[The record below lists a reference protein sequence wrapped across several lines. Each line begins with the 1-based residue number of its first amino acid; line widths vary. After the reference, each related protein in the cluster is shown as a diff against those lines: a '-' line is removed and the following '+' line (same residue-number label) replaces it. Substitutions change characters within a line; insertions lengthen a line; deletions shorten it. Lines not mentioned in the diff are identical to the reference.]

1 MFAGLNPPNMAG
13 SYDYSV
19 PDVQKQLYEPSTNP
33 FILLIVIGVITV
45 FLICFSAFQNREG
58 QANVGRGL
66 KTVQI
71 IFFAIVVFLVLA
83 IGLRNL
89 LGIEIVGSIK
99 NLFSPEP
106 EVDLKVLSKSNNDI
120 EEKMPKQVF
129 NIPQN
134 KYNYEDSK
142 ALCKAFGAEL
152 ASFNQI
158 EKAYKG
164 GAEWCNFGWSEGQMA
179 LYPTQ
184 KDTYERLQEIEG
196 HEHDCGRPGINGG
209 YIDNPNAKFGVNC
222 FGYKPK
228 MNADEQDI
236 LARGQMYP
244 KTKDDINMEKRVD
257 HWKKNIKNILI
268 SPFNHDN
275 WSRI

>member
-45 FLICFSAFQNREG
+45 FLVFFSAFQNREA

-66 KTVQI
+66 KTIQI
-71 IFFAIVVFLVLA
+71 IFFAVFLFLVLA

-89 LGIEIVGSIK
+89 LGIQIIGSVK
-99 NLFSPEP
+99 NLLSPKP
-106 EVDLKVLSKSNNDI
+106 EVDLRVLSKSKKDI

-129 NIPQN
+129 NIPNN
-134 KYNYEDSK
+134 KYTYSNAK
-142 ALCKAFGAEL
+142 ALCKAYNADL
-152 ASFNQI
+152 ATFDQV
-158 EKAYKG
+158 ETAYKN
-164 GAEWCNFGWSEGQMA
+164 GAEWCNFGWSADQMA

-184 KDTYERLQEIEG
+184 KETYKRLQKIEG

-209 YIDNPNAKFGVNC
+209 YIDNPDAQFGVNC
-222 FGYKPK
+222 FGYKPSI
-228 MNADEQDI
+228 NSDEQDN
-236 LARGQMYP
+236 LARGQVYP
-244 KTKDDINMEKRVD
+244 KTKEDVNMEKQVE
-257 HWKKNIKNILI
+257 HWKKNIQNILI

-275 WSRI
+275 WSKI